1 MRTVWHL
8 RMLALA
14 WGVLTAV
21 TVVLPADAADPE
33 VFVYDDKGKQDPFLR
48 LVSSTGAIVNFDGEL
63 LISDMV
69 LEGIIAGDDGNNVAV
84 INGIIVKP
92 TDQLGSFTVRKVGAD
107 TVVLE
112 KDQERFVLKLQ
123 REE

>member
-1 MRTVWHL
+1 MKLKLRLTLVVVFLFLSCPLTVK
-8 RMLALA
+8 
-14 WGVLTAV
+14 
-21 TVVLPADAADPE
+21 ADPE
-33 VFVYDDKGKQDPFLR
+33 TFVYDDKGKQDPFLR
-48 LVSSTGAIVNFDGEL
+48 LVSSTGAIINFEGEL

-69 LEGIIAGDDGNNVAV
+69 LEGIIAGQDGNNVAI

-92 TDQLGSFTVRKVGAD
+92 NDQLGPYVVKNVQSD

-112 KDQERFVLKLQ
+112 KDQERFVLKLR